1 MVALEN
7 SVRASNDNSFK
18 IIQQIAR
25 YNYRNFMDEPELI
38 EEFLTIYSEYITFID
53 T

>member
-1 MVALEN
+1 MVTLEH
-7 SVRASNDNSFK
+7 SVRASNDSSLK
-18 IIQQIAR
+18 IIQKIAR
-25 YNYRNFMDEPELI
+25 YNYINFIDEPELI